1 MIQQL
6 VVGNLTRQLHSYAN
20 ELRSEVNKGE
30 VVPHVAILML
40 KEYAK
45 GLKDSAQSLFNDPT
59 VADPINDGL
68 QEELRELSPQLNEL

>member
-20 ELRSEVNKGE
+20 TLRSEVNKGE

-45 GLKDSAQSLFNDPT
+45 GLKDSAQSLFNDPA
-59 VADPINDGL
+59 VADPITDGL
-68 QEELRELSPQLNEL
+68 QEVLRDLTPQLKEL